1 MQASSLTKLCIR
13 QYIPCQP
20 AAMPNFF
27 IAVALLLCS
36 LVLALADEWDPASF
50 KKNVTDDNRIWL
62 VEFYSTRCG
71 GCKEFSP
78 TWDKV
83 VASMKSLLATKV
95 NIEETGGMAI
105 AKEMGVLSEG
115 IPNVRIFK
123 SKSVH
128 PTGESIVIGDL
139 FMTTV
144 SLIMILYH

>member
-1 MQASSLTKLCIR
+1 
-13 QYIPCQP
+13 
-20 AAMPNFF
+20 MPNFSF
-27 IAVALLLCS
+27 AVLLLFSS
-36 LVLALADEWDPASF
+36 LVLVLADEWDPALF

>member
-1 MQASSLTKLCIR
+1 
-13 QYIPCQP
+13 
-20 AAMPNFF
+20 MPNFSF
-27 IAVALLLCS
+27 AVLLLLFT
-36 LVLALADEWDPASF
+36 LVFVLADEWDPALF